1 MTTERLHKA
10 YKDID
15 RHANHL
21 VVRNSPAPK
30 ESNTQL
36 ADEDDPSPTSDCK
49 YHTIRKGDT
58 LGALAKR
65 YGTTVSQL
73 CSLNG
78 LKQTTVLRIGK
89 KIRVK

>member
-1 MTTERLHKA
+1 MEIFNFTD
-10 YKDID
+10 KDID
-15 RHANHL
+15 RQANHL

-30 ESNTQL
+30 ESNSRL
-36 ADEDDPSPTSDCK
+36 DEEDTPAPSSDSK

-65 YGTTVSQL
+65 YGTTVNRI

-78 LKQTTVLRIGK
+78 LKQTSVLRIGK